1 MVHNVNEGN
10 SKCKAKDKKVI
21 SLQWLYGIFDQD
33 LKKNSQLVHMFSVC
47 VQVAVLKLQQICL
60 SFYKL

>member
-1 MVHNVNEGN
+1 MVYNVNEGN

-33 LKKNSQLVHMFSVC
+33 LKKILSWFTCFRSVC
-47 VQVAVLKLQQICL
+47 RQL
-60 SFYKL
+60 Y